1 MTIIIG
7 RRELI
12 AALGIAAAT
21 CPLAAR
27 AQMPVVGLLGP
38 GSRES
43 DAFRVTALSQGEQ
56 AGYVEGET
64 VAVEYRGGEGQFD
77 RFPALVA
84 DLVRRQVSVIATG
97 STPADAP
104 PRRAPRRFRSSSRW
118 RPTQSS
124 LVLSRASTVRAAI

>member
-64 VAVEYRGGEGQFD
+64 VAVEYRGGGGSIRPIPGTRGRSGSPAGQCD
-77 RFPALVA
+77 CHR
-84 DLVRRQVSVIATG
+84 
-97 STPADAP
+97 
-104 PRRAPRRFRSSSRW
+104 
-118 RPTQSS
+118 
-124 LVLSRASTVRAAI
+124 